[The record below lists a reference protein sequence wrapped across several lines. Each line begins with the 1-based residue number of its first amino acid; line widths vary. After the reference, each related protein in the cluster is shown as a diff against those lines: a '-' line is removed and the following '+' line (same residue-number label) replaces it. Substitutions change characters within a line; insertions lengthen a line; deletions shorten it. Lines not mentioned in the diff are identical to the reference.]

1 MSSLL
6 LHSRQTQTAN
16 LKLANLLNNQLGF
29 AGINLTDKFLCSFQ
43 LFSLFNRTKIW
54 PINKFLLSFTKD
66 RNQETS
72 TKMNLQAKI
81 TRPRGLL
88 KFRNNSEPS
97 DLSNKKLNFQLWR
110 AKFATLNLK
119 EFFLC

>member
-1 MSSLL
+1 LSSLL

-54 PINKFLLSFTKD
+54 LINKLLVIFY
-66 RNQETS
+66 Q
-72 TKMNLQAKI
+72 
-81 TRPRGLL
+81 G
-88 KFRNNSEPS
+88 
-97 DLSNKKLNFQLWR
+97 
-110 AKFATLNLK
+110 
-119 EFFLC
+119 